1 MLSVERRE
9 NLKKVFLQQKN
20 VTVTEMADKYNVSKE
35 TIRRDFNYLSDEG
48 FITKTYGGA
57 TLKYRANSFVT
68 HQEKAGILVENKRI
82 IAKQAAKFIQPNDCI
97 FLDHSTTVYEMCNEI
112 ENIPLTVITNSLF
125 IINRLAS
132 VSTIKLI
139 TPGGNFVM
147 SEQGFFGLETV
158 RYLQRHHMDKA
169 FISCR
174 NVDMKRG
181 LNDSDEMV
189 SEMRRNI
196 INSANSAY
204 LLVDHTKFGKSAF
217 ISTSD
222 FSQIDYLITD
232 SPLDKEWRDFLKD
245 EHVKLYECEGKT
257 SK

>member
-1 MLSVERRE
+1 MLSIERRE
-9 NLKKVFLQQKN
+9 KLKQVFLQKKS
-20 VTVTEMADKYNVSKE
+20 VTVEDMAKEFNVSTE

-48 FITKTYGGA
+48 FVTKTYGGA
-57 TLKYRANSFVT
+57 TLKYRANSLVT
-68 HQEKAGILVENKRI
+68 HQEKTGILVDNKRLM
-82 IAKQAAKFIQPNDCI
+82 AKQAAKFIQPNDCI

-125 IINRLAS
+125 IINRLAG

-147 SEQGFFGLETV
+147 SEQGFFGLEAA

-174 NVDMKRG
+174 SIDMKRG
-181 LNDSDEMV
+181 LNDSDEIV
-189 SEMRRNI
+189 SEMRRSI
-196 INSANSAY
+196 INSADSTY

-222 FSQIDYLITD
+222 FSSIKYMITD
-232 SPLDKEWRDFLKD
+232 KPLDREWREFLKE
-245 EHVKLYECEGKT
+245 EHVKVYECMEHGH
-257 SK
+257 